1 MSDLYKIFILFIIII
16 SIDLCNILYFSN
28 EVYVN
33 QYNKINGNK
42 NGIIMDT
49 NKFIIT
55 IILYLLFALAIYY
68 LVLQTSTSYLSI
80 LFKSILLAL
89 AISFTYNGTNLI
101 TLDKYEYSVGIRDTI
116 WSVILFSLSV
126 SIAYFLDFHK
136 QNTN

>member
-68 LVLQTSTSYLSI
+68 LVLQTSTSYFSV

>member
-55 IILYLLFALAIYY
+55 IILYLLFAFAVYY